1 MLPRTGTPMRV
12 GRLATAL
19 LASTALAGI
28 APALAGELPSGGSVA
43 FGAVGISTP
52 RPNAM
57 AIKQSS
63 GTAIVNW
70 QSFSIGRDSRV
81 DIAQP
86 SAASTLLNR
95 VGGNTPSTIAGKLNA
110 NGQVYLVNPNGIA
123 ITKTGVVKAGAF
135 VASTL
140 AISDDDFKAGKRVFK
155 GSGQSAAVTNKGAIE
170 IGRGGYAAL
179 IGGKVA
185 NAGVVSVPLGK
196 VGLGAG
202 EQATLDLSGDGFLQV
217 AVPSANSAPGALIRQ
232 SGRIRADGG
241 RVEIQAA
248 TAREAARHAINMS
261 GIVEA
266 RSVGGRSG
274 AIVLGGGDGGR
285 VTVSGKLDAR
295 GASKLAKGGA
305 ITITGNDIRLR
316 SAVLD
321 ARGKAGGGTI
331 KIGGDLQGKG
341 DLQRAATTSL
351 DAKTRIRADATRKGD
366 GGEVVVWSDER
377 TTFDGR
383 IAAKGGP
390 QGGDGGKVEVS
401 GKALLEY
408 RGFVN
413 LSARRGDF
421 GTLLLD
427 PYNVFI
433 TSGPDARGSLANGVF
448 TPSGPNSV
456 INATT
461 LRTALGA
468 ADVTVTTGA
477 AGSPGGQAGDIGVLA
492 NVSWS
497 APTTLTLSAARNI
510 TVGSAAGGV
519 ISVPSG
525 GDLVLRADNSGTGAG
540 TVAFQGLG
548 RVATAANSTVS
559 ILYNPTAVGGGSK
572 YDNAI
577 NFAPNVT
584 GSGSLTAFMLVN
596 TVADL
601 QGIDANLGGT
611 YAQGRDIDASS
622 TAAGAG
628 SRRLASPS
636 PAGALSRASSTVA
649 TRSSTGSHQPDA
661 TRRTGR
667 DCSAPPG
674 RTAVITNVGLTNFVY
689 RNHRRDILSAGLS
702 EERRHGPQLLR
713 AGTVLGNATS
723 TAGNSFA
730 GGRRRTCRHQYRA
743 DREVPSSK
751 AERPRRGDITGN
763 GSDVLAGGVV
773 GQNSGTVTQVFAR
786 ATVPATPRNLGE
798 RRSAAGASSPKAAL
812 PAAIRERSR
821 GPIRKAHPSRER
833 CQAARFSP
841 AAASPART
849 AATSRRAMRRA
860 PCRSTPSSTSAD
872 PVRRRPRRHQCRRLD
887 RDPVLLGHDRDRK
900 SRRSG
905 PECSAPSPPRV

>member
-1 MLPRTGTPMRV
+1 MLPRTGTSMRV

-321 ARGKAGGGTI
+321 ARGRAGGGTI

-351 DAKTRIRADATRKGD
+351 DAKTRIRADATRTGD

-628 SRRLASPS
+628 FSPIGLAVASGS
-636 PAGALSRASSTVA
+636 AFTGIFDGRNQVIDGLSINRPQLIA
-649 TRSSTGSHQPDA
+649 TGTGLFG
-661 TRRTGR
+661 TTG
-667 DCSAPPG
+667 P
-674 RTAVITNVGLTNFVY
+674 TAVITNVGLTNVSITGG
-689 RNHRRDILSAGLS
+689 NNVGALVGKQ
-702 EERRHGPQLLR
+702 RRHGQQLPCR
-713 AGTVLGNATS
+713 GTVFGKS
-723 TAGNSFA
+723 VDPGQCHA
-730 GGRRRTCRHQYRA
+730 GGRGRTCGHQHRT
-743 DREVPSSK
+743 DRKVHL
-751 AERPRRGDITGN
+751 RWRYGPRRGDITGN
-763 GSDVLAGGVV
+763 DSDRARRRGCRAELRNRDAGLRSRNGV
-773 GQNSGTVTQVFAR
+773 QQRHRKRRRRPSR
-786 ATVPATPRNLGE
+786 RH
-798 RRSAAGASSPKAAL
+798 RRSSPRAASPESI
-812 PAAIRERSR
+812 PERSP
-821 GPIRKAHPSRER
+821 GPIRKAPSSRER
-833 CQAARFSP
+833 CQEARYWRG
-841 AAASPART
+841 AASSART

-860 PCRSTPSSTSAD
+860 PCRWTPSSTRGPSSSAA
-872 PVRRRPRRHQCRRLD
+872 
-887 RDPVLLGHDRDRK
+887 
-900 SRRSG
+900 S
-905 PECSAPSPPRV
+905 SAPTPPARP

>member
-1 MLPRTGTPMRV
+1 MPAARPAAARSRSAATFRARATFSGPRR
-12 GRLATAL
+12 R
-19 LASTALAGI
+19 AST
-28 APALAGELPSGGSVA
+28 
-43 FGAVGISTP
+43 
-52 RPNAM
+52 R
-57 AIKQSS
+57 
-63 GTAIVNW
+63 
-70 QSFSIGRDSRV
+70 RR
-81 DIAQP
+81 
-86 SAASTLLNR
+86 
-95 VGGNTPSTIAGKLNA
+95 
-110 NGQVYLVNPNGIA
+110 
-123 ITKTGVVKAGAF
+123 
-135 VASTL
+135 
-140 AISDDDFKAGKRVFK
+140 
-155 GSGQSAAVTNKGAIE
+155 
-170 IGRGGYAAL
+170 
-179 IGGKVA
+179 
-185 NAGVVSVPLGK
+185 
-196 VGLGAG
+196 
-202 EQATLDLSGDGFLQV
+202 
-217 AVPSANSAPGALIRQ
+217 
-232 SGRIRADGG
+232 
-241 RVEIQAA
+241 
-248 TAREAARHAINMS
+248 
-261 GIVEA
+261 
-266 RSVGGRSG
+266 
-274 AIVLGGGDGGR
+274 
-285 VTVSGKLDAR
+285 
-295 GASKLAKGGA
+295 
-305 ITITGNDIRLR
+305 R
-316 SAVLD
+316 SA
-321 ARGKAGGGTI
+321 RT
-331 KIGGDLQGKG
+331 
-341 DLQRAATTSL
+341 RPAT
-351 DAKTRIRADATRKGD
+351 GD

-413 LSARRGDF
+413 LSARKGDF

-628 SRRLASPS
+628 FSPIGLAVASGS
-636 PAGALSRASSTVA
+636 AFTGIFDGRNQVIDGLSINRPQLIA
-649 TRSSTGSHQPDA
+649 TGTGLFG
-661 TRRTGR
+661 TTG
-667 DCSAPPG
+667 P
-674 RTAVITNVGLTNFVY
+674 TAVITNVGLTNVSITGG
-689 RNHRRDILSAGLS
+689 NNVGALVGSN
-702 EERRHGPQLLR
+702 
-713 AGTVLGNATS
+713 AGTVSNSPCRRDRLGS
-723 TAGNSFA
+723 PHPGQCHA
-730 GGRRRTCRHQYRA
+730 GGRGRTCGHQHRT
-743 DREVPSSK
+743 DRKVHL
-751 AERPRRGDITGN
+751 RWRYGPRRGDITGN
-763 GSDVLAGGVV
+763 DSDRARRRGCRAELRNRDAGLRSRNGVQQRLGNV
-773 GQNSGTVTQVFAR
+773 GEDQR
-786 ATVPATPRNLGE
+786 RR
-798 RRSAAGASSPKAAL
+798 RRSSPRAAL
-812 PAAIRERSR
+812 PEVNTGTIT
-821 GPIRKAHPSRER
+821 GPIRWRAHSSRER
-833 CQAARFSP
+833 CQAARYWRG
-841 AAASPART
+841 AASSART
-849 AATSRRAMRRA
+849 AATSRRAMRA
-860 PCRSTPSSTSAD
+860 GAVPLDTILDEGTA
-872 PVRRRPRRHQCRRLD
+872 VRRRPRRHQRRRLD

-905 PECSAPSPPRV
+905 PRISAPSPPRG